1 MNSKKYTGSFYIP
14 EQPVVRRARRG
25 SLVKITQIT
34 QLHPGSS
41 NSPTTHTPLRKLC
54 KCFWKHANATFQFPD
69 FNPQKRRRTPRV
81 LSNMMGGQLPLE
93 ATPRPGRPAPQSLA
107 MPFPHQ
113 QCAVLGCGFR
123 ADKPPR
129 AQDTFELL
137 HSSSAQLLH
146 GEVGRAQ
153 LGGGSWPAAAG
164 GWRSANCAA
173 LSSCCSPLLVPAA
186 V

>member
-1 MNSKKYTGSFYIP
+1 MQRFSFLI
-14 EQPVVRRARRG
+14 
-25 SLVKITQIT
+25 LT
-34 QLHPGSS
+34 
-41 NSPTTHTPLRKLC
+41 RKSDVAV
-54 KCFWKHANATFQFPD
+54 FDN
-69 FNPQKRRRTPRV
+69 TPRV
-81 LSNMMGGQLPLE
+81 LSNMMGRRLPLE

-137 HSSSAQLLH
+137 HSSSAQLLQ

-173 LSSCCSPLLVPAA
+173 LSSRCSPLLVPAA

>member
-1 MNSKKYTGSFYIP
+1 MKQATLPICFQDGEGYFAPHPKTNKKKYRDNFYIS
-14 EQPVVRRARRG
+14 EQPVVGRVRRG
-25 SLVKITQIT
+25 SLVKMTQMT

-69 FNPQKRRRTPRV
+69 FNPPIAKRRRT
-81 LSNMMGGQLPLE
+81 LKCNMMGGRLPLE

-137 HSSSAQLLH
+137 HSSSAQLRPRE
-146 GEVGRAQ
+146 G
-153 LGGGSWPAAAG
+153 
-164 GWRSANCAA
+164 
-173 LSSCCSPLLVPAA
+173 A
-186 V
+186 VLQQEMV